1 MQVPHSC
8 KFADHTQGR
17 TPASLHASARVCPG
31 NPKGAPAAR
40 PSSCRS
46 AKPFGAGSGA
56 RAVRTALGGSAGG
69 ALQPVTRAR
78 ARAGTRRCT
87 ASLCCTRWTAA
98 ACPSSPTRCWWTW
111 HLGRA
116 RSRSRPRTTPTTS
129 RPACGTAA
137 RAWSSSTSWP
147 TTAPSTAAAGALPA
161 SRASRPARKTDEYSV
176 IG

>member
-78 ARAGTRRCT
+78 ARAQVQGAARQVCAAPAGRPPRAHHHRRG
-87 ASLCCTRWTAA
+87 AGGHGVRDGRGQDHA
-98 ACPSSPTRCWWTW
+98 
-111 HLGRA
+111 RA
-116 RSRSRPRTTPTTS
+116 RPQRLRG
-129 RPACGTAA
+129 RPAAPRRGRGVHKHPGRRRHHQRA
-137 RAWSSSTSWP
+137 RRALCRP
-147 TTAPSTAAAGALPA
+147 AALPGP
-161 SRASRPARKTDEYSV
+161 RARPTS
-176 IG
+176 IL